1 MARGIAS
8 LVSGLLFGAGLA
20 ISGMTHPQK
29 VLGFLDIAGRW
40 DPSLLF
46 VLCGA
51 VGVTLIAFRFVL
63 RRSTPVFDDRFQI
76 VRGERIDAPLL
87 IGSALFGIGWGIAG
101 YCPGPAIA
109 LVAAPNRELLLFLP
123 ALLTGVAMQIALRSR
138 QGRTVAMEVEGE
150 PVAARSEEE
159 RTAARSEEKPVQSC
173 G

>member
-1 MARGIAS
+1 MTRSAAS

-29 VLGFLDIAGRW
+29 VIGFLDITGRW

-46 VLCGA
+46 VLGGA

-63 RRSTPVFDDRFQI
+63 RRSLPILDDHFHIGR
-76 VRGERIDAPLL
+76 ETRIDAPLL
-87 IGSALFGIGWGIAG
+87 FGSAIFGVGWGITG

-109 LVAAPNRELLLFLP
+109 LAAAPNRELLVFLP
-123 ALLTGVAMQIALRSR
+123 ALLIGSAAQMALRSR
-138 QGRTVAMEVEGE
+138 RHRAITPLDA
-150 PVAARSEEE
+150 
-159 RTAARSEEKPVQSC
+159 TSEEKPVPSC